1 MELELPEDALKED
14 QIRAWVMGCVQAQ
27 DRAAAK
33 ALARRG
39 KRSYDDTS
47 DDKAGVETL
56 RKLCKDRGIENFRK
70 KRRPGLITL
79 LEAWDDDNPGESG
92 AAAAAASSKSTDERK
107 GKKSGVAAAAASSK
121 STGERKGKKSAAA
134 KPAAAGKRRAKQPA
148 AVKKA
153 KKAKQAKKLA
163 AAKKAKRKPR

>member
-92 AAAAAASSKSTDERK
+92 AAAAAASSKST
-107 GKKSGVAAAAASSK
+107 
-121 STGERKGKKSAAA
+121 GERKGKKSAAA